1 MPPSISIIG
10 CGKLGR
16 SLGRLWTQ
24 SAVARIADVL
34 NRSAASSEDAVR
46 FIGAGRAASSLATL
60 KKNAIYLIG
69 TGDGDIATS
78 CAQLAATSGL
88 IDETT
93 TVFHCSGALNSGY
106 LQAARARGAAVASI
120 HPVKSFALPE
130 LVVNDFAG
138 TFCGVEGDARAL
150 AVLLPLFEAIGAVI
164 VPIDGER
171 KVLYHSAAVMAS
183 NYLVTLLDAACAL
196 YAEAGIGPATALA
209 MLAPLT
215 RGTLENVLQA
225 GPEAALTGPIARG
238 DMETVARQQ
247 AALDAWHPEI
257 GDLYRR
263 FAHLTSGL
271 ARRRP

>member
-1 MPPSISIIG
+1 MYPFISIVG

-24 SAVARIADVL
+24 SAVARIGDVL
-34 NRSAASSEDAVR
+34 NRSAASAEDAVL
-46 FIGAGRAASSLATL
+46 FMGAGRAASSLATL
-60 KKNAIYLIG
+60 EKNDIYLIG
-69 TGDGDIATS
+69 TGDTDITTS
-78 CAQLAATSGL
+78 CAQLAASGL

-93 TVFHCSGALNSGY
+93 VVFHCSGALNSGY
-106 LQAARARGAAVASI
+106 LQAARECGAAVASI

-130 LVVNDFAG
+130 LVINEFAG

-150 AVLLPLFEAIGAVI
+150 AVLLPLFEAIGAVM

-183 NYLVTLLDAACAL
+183 NYLVTLLDTACAL
-196 YAEAGIGPATALA
+196 YAEVGIGPATARA

-215 RGTLENVLQA
+215 RGTLENALQA

-247 AALDAWHPEI
+247 AALDASHPEI

-263 FAHLTSGL
+263 FAHLTAEL
-271 ARRRP
+271 ARRKP